1 MKRRDVLKA
10 GAIGAATVATGAV
23 SLGGGAGCA
32 ATPHVGDP
40 AADDRAAQ
48 AFLALLDKSL
58 ARTEGARPIDQLSA
72 KTKPGP
78 RTPETQQGIDARDHL
93 MRGMLRSLF
102 ITQTFR
108 DLPVETQLHPAVQER
123 MSSHMD
129 EIDGTVFALSD
140 FLAGQTPEQRARLH
154 AALAKSP
161 DAAMQI
167 SEKIDE
173 QAAAVG
179 VSKPRR
185 RQLRAMMT
193 QATFRMKTEPAGALI
208 DEYTE
213 KVERLRGQ
221 DGTSALA
228 LALSRKLGEKAFWSH
243 QQRLAQAG
251 PGATAPVAGPASN
264 GAPPPS
270 NAPGA
275 PTTTPPGETNPF
287 LTERDRCLNERSAI
301 AQRAAATPD
310 LHERARLY
318 ESMPECSPGPQT
330 VEADPHPSTPPLSH
344 PSPPAQPGH
353 LVRTGGY
360 MLGIG
365 VATFGVSAALVGAS
379 DVFLIGMTVG
389 ALLFAIGFIVLIVGI
404 IVD

>member
-23 SLGGGAGCA
+23 SVGGGAGCA
-32 ATPHVGDP
+32 ATPHVTDP

-58 ARTEGARPIDQLSA
+58 ARTEGARPMHELA
-72 KTKPGP
+72 ATTKPGP
-78 RTPETQQGIDARDHL
+78 RTPEVQQGLDTRDHL

-167 SEKIDE
+167 GEKIDE

-179 VSKPRR
+179 VSKARR

-208 DEYTE
+208 DEYTD

-251 PGATAPVAGPASN
+251 PDATSPVGGPGAS
-264 GAPPPS
+264 PPS

-287 LTERDRCLNERSAI
+287 LTERDLCLNERSAI

-318 ESMPECSPGPQT
+318 ESMPACPPGHQT
-330 VEADPHPSTPPLSH
+330 VEADPHPSAPPLSR
-344 PSPPAQPGH
+344 PSPPVKQPGH

-365 VATFGVSAALVGAS
+365 VATFGISAALVGAS
-379 DVFLIGMTVG
+379 DVFLIGATVG
-389 ALLFAIGFIVLIVGI
+389 ALLFAIGFIVLIVGV